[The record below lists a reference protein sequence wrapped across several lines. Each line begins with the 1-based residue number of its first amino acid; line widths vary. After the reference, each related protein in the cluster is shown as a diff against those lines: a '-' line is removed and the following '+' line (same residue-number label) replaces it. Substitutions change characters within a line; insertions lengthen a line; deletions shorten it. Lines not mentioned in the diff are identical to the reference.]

1 VSRFCKKP
9 DAIVSINPFT
19 QRLIISG
26 REGELFVQPGPCLIE
41 GKFPDYSKVMPTF
54 SILKL
59 AVADHVRSNYIAE
72 AASIH
77 PDFGSKRFGVTNG
90 IRLWQAEATGPVIV
104 EYAGHPEYCGIIMPV
119 RCEVKDT
126 LGAWRKQFGQAEIPG
141 LSEAA

>member
-1 VSRFCKKP
+1 
-9 DAIVSINPFT
+9 
-19 QRLIISG
+19 
-26 REGELFVQPGPCLIE
+26 
-41 GKFPDYSKVMPTF
+41 
-54 SILKL
+54 LKL
-59 AVADHVRSNYIAE
+59 AVADHVRSNYIAD